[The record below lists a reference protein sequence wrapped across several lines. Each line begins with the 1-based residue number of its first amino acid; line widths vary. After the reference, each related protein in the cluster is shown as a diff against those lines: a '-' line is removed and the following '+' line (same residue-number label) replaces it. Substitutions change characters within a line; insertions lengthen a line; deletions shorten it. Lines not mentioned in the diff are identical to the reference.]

1 MWQDLY
7 YICINSVNH
16 HNTQWGWFF
25 FFAHFTN
32 VTSLVAQAVKRLS
45 TIQETRVRSLDG
57 EDLLEKE
64 MATHSSIPA
73 WKIPWTEEPG
83 RLQSMESQ
91 RVGHDWATSLSLYK
105 WGKTGTEKLSNL
117 PWSHSCWTSEM
128 RFEARWWGTISYHPW
143 WPILPGSLS
152 SQEVFL
158 WICRSLLLW
167 PHIIVCT
174 VLWEYTPWES
184 RAHVFCPLDSQHHPA
199 HCLACSRYSRR
210 ICWTKDVTTK
220 QL

>member
-1 MWQDLY
+1 M
-7 YICINSVNH
+7 
-16 HNTQWGWFF
+16 
-25 FFAHFTN
+25 
-32 VTSLVAQAVKRLS
+32 AQAVKRLS

-83 RLQSMESQ
+83 RLQSMGSQ
-91 RVGHDWATSLSLYK
+91 RVGHDWATSLSLSLYK

-143 WPILPGSLS
+143 RPILPGSLS
-152 SQEVFL
+152 SQEVFP

-167 PHIIVCT
+167 PHIIVCQRASSRIPGFLVKRST
-174 VLWEYTPWES
+174 KLAFTLRWLSS
-184 RAHVFCPLDSQHHPA
+184 RACFPQIQWWLFYHGWQKLS
-199 HCLACSRYSRR
+199 SG
-210 ICWTKDVTTK
+210 
-220 QL
+220 